1 MSVLREHLT
10 AVAALRRALADAKA
24 EEAARQ
30 AALQESAAYQ
40 AYATAQE
47 GRRDVERAVGDA
59 ERALREAAL
68 AAFRETGDTKPA
80 MGVSVRMYKVYKY
93 DPEAARDWCMM
104 NAPAFLVVDGK
115 RFERAVEQMPGA
127 PVAIELDPRPA
138 IASDLSGYL

>member
-30 AALQESAAYQ
+30 AALQESPAYQ

-47 GRRDVERAVGDA
+47 ARRDVERAVGDA

-68 AAFRETGDTKPA
+68 TAFRETGDTKPA
-80 MGVSVRMYKVYKY
+80 MGVSVRMFRVYRY
-93 DPEAARDWCMM
+93 DPEEARDWCMV
-104 NAPAFLVVDGK
+104 NAPAFLTVDSK

-127 PVAIELDPRPA
+127 PVVIELDPRPA
-138 IASDLSGYL
+138 IASDLTGYL